1 MTTTYTWTVTML
13 ECVPAANGLQNIVQ
27 TIRWKLSGD
36 DGVNSTEINN
46 VTPIAP
52 PNSGEFIQYS
62 NLTEEQVITWL
73 TDTLG
78 EQRVAEAKSVVDNML
93 ELMANPP
100 VITPELP
107 WAPPPTLDETI

>member
-1 MTTTYTWTVTML
+1 ML

-46 VTPIAP
+46 VTTINP
-52 PNSGEFIQYS
+52 PNPGAFIQYDT
-62 NLTEEQVITWL
+62 LTEEQVITWV

-78 EQRVAEAKSVVDNML
+78 EHGVASAKSLVDSIL
-93 ELMANPP
+93 DLMANPP
-100 VITPELP
+100 IVTPELP
-107 WAPPPTLDETI
+107 WAPAPTLDETI

>member
-46 VTPIAP
+46 VTTINP
-52 PNSGEFIQYS
+52 PDSGEFIQYS
-62 NLTEEQVITWL
+62 SLTEAQVITWL
-73 TDTLG
+73 TDALG
-78 EQRVAEAKSVVDNML
+78 EHGVTEAKSLVDKIL
-93 ELMANPP
+93 ELIANPP
-100 VITPELP
+100 VVTPELP
-107 WAPPPTLDETI
+107 WAPPPTLDETT